1 MGTVHDIIEARGK
14 RNALLETDLDRSVV
28 EAAARYMA
36 DEDNGIGFL
45 YSGWCQAALPH
56 KRLPDGAHWQIKTE
70 RVTLAVEPGLQ
81 PGPTGDLIASGVPFG
96 SRARLIFLYL
106 QSTALKTNNR
116 EVELGRSLREWLD
129 RMGIPW
135 GGKSKRDVCEQAE
148 RISRC
153 RFTFHFPMSGTRT
166 GLVNQNVVDAAM
178 FAPSGEEFTGQGN
191 LFVEVAQLS
200 EVFFN
205 LLKKHP
211 VPVEDAAIRAINNNS
226 AALDLYAFL
235 AYRLHSLS
243 KPTPISWAALK
254 AQFGTGVGRMDNFK
268 TRFVDS
274 LKLTLAVYREAKVEV
289 EDRGLILYPSPPP
302 VQARERAAL
311 R

>member
-14 RNALLETDLDRSVV
+14 KGALESDIDRSVV

-36 DEDNGIGFL
+36 DEDTGIGFL

-56 KRLPDGAHWQIKTE
+56 KRLPDGAHWQIRTD

-81 PGPTGDLIASGVPFG
+81 PGPTGDLIPSGVPFG

-106 QSTALKTNNR
+106 QATALKTNNR
-116 EVELGRSLREWLD
+116 EVELGRSLRDWLG

-135 GGKSKRDVCEQAE
+135 GGKSKRDVLEQSE

-178 FAPSGEEFTGQGN
+178 FAPNGDEYSGQGS
-191 LFVEVAQLS
+191 LFVEVARLS
-200 EVFFN
+200 EVFFD
-205 LLKKHP
+205 LLQKHP
-211 VPVEDAAIRAINNNS
+211 VPVVDAAIRAINNNS
-226 AALDLYAFL
+226 AALDLYAWL
-235 AYRLHSLS
+235 AYRLHSLT
-243 KPTPISWAALK
+243 KPTSVSWSALK
-254 AQFGTGVGRMDNFK
+254 AQFGTGVGRMDHFRA
-268 TRFVDS
+268 RFCDS
-274 LKLTLAVYREAKVEV
+274 LKLALAVYPQARVEV
-289 EDRGLILYPSPPP
+289 VERGLILHPSAPP
-302 VQARERAAL
+302 VQAKDRAQL

>member
-14 RNALLETDLDRSVV
+14 KGAIESDFDRSVV

-36 DEDNGIGFL
+36 DEDTGIGFL

-56 KRLPDGAHWQIKTE
+56 KRLPDGTHWQIRTD

-81 PGPTGDLIASGVPFG
+81 PGPTGDLIPSGVPFG

-106 QSTALKTNNR
+106 QSTALKSNNR
-116 EVELGRSLREWLD
+116 EVELGKSLRDWLA

-135 GGKSKRDVCEQAE
+135 GGKSKRDVLEQAE

-153 RFTFHFPMSGTRT
+153 RFTFHFPMSNSRT

-178 FAPSGEEFTGQGN
+178 FAPSGDDYAGQGN
-191 LFVEVAQLS
+191 LFVEVAKLS
-200 EVFFN
+200 EVFFD
-205 LLKKHP
+205 LLHKHP
-211 VPVEDAAIRAINNNS
+211 VPVEDASIRALANNS
-226 AALDLYAFL
+226 AALDLYAWL
-235 AYRLHSLS
+235 AYRLHSLP
-243 KPTPISWAALK
+243 KPTPVSWAALK
-254 AQFGTGVGRMDNFK
+254 GQFGTGVGRMDHFRC
-268 TRFVDS
+268 RFVDS
-274 LKLTLAVYREAKVEV
+274 LKLALAVYPKARVEV
-289 EDRGLILYPSPPP
+289 GDRGLILYPSPPP
-302 VQARERAAL
+302 VQSKDCVQL

>member
-1 MGTVHDIIEARGK
+1 MHDIIEARGK
-14 RNALLETDLDRSVV
+14 RSALLETDLDRSIV
-28 EAAARYMA
+28 EAAARYMS

-56 KRLPDGAHWQIKTE
+56 KRLPDGAHWQTKTE

-81 PGPTGDLIASGVPFG
+81 PGPMGNLIPSGVPFG

-116 EVELGRSLREWLD
+116 EVELGKSLRDWLG

-135 GGKSKRDVCEQAE
+135 GGKSKRDVLEQAE

-153 RFTFHFPMSGTRT
+153 RFTFHFTSGNRT

-178 FAPSGEEFTGQGN
+178 FASSGQEYDGQGN
-191 LFVEVAQLS
+191 LFVEVAKVS
-200 EVFFN
+200 EVFFD
-205 LLKKHP
+205 LLKRHP

-235 AYRLHSLS
+235 AYRLHSLT
-243 KPTPISWAALK
+243 KPTPVSWAALK
-254 AQFGTGVGRMDNFK
+254 AQFGTGVGRMDNFR
-268 TRFVDS
+268 TRFIDS
-274 LKLTLAVYREAKVEV
+274 LKLALAVYREAKVEV
-289 EDRGLILYPSPPP
+289 EERGLILYPSPPP
-302 VQARERAAL
+302 VQTKERAVI